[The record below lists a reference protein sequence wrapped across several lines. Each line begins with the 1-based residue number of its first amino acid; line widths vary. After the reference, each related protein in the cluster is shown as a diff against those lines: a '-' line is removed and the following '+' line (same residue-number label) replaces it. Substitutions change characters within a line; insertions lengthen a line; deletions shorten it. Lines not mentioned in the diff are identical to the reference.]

1 MQRTRD
7 VAVETGNGASDVKLG
22 TDLTAGKIEVETTFT
37 SIDRQPLS
45 QRTHSLEFG
54 GWGLLLLARPN
65 ARTKRPSRKAS

>member
-7 VAVETGNGASDVKLG
+7 VAVETGNGASGVNLVS
-22 TDLTAGKIEVETTFT
+22 DLMVGKIGVETTFP

-54 GWGLLLLARPN
+54 GWGLLLLARPS